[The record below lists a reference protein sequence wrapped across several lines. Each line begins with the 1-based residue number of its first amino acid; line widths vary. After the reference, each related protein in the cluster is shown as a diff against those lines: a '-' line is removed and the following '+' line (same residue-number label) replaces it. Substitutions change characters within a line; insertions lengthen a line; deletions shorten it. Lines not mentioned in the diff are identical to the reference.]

1 MIQNIKQE
9 IQKVIVGQEAL
20 VDGMLIALLSGGHIL
35 VEGVPGI
42 AKTTAVNTLAK
53 VMGFDFKRI
62 QFTPDLL
69 PADITGSEILDLQHH
84 TFKLKH
90 GPIFTHLLL
99 ADEINRAGA
108 KVQSALLEA
117 MAERQVT
124 IGEQSLRLE
133 DPFMVLATANPV
145 EQDGTYEL
153 PEASLDRFMLKVTVG
168 YNSIEE
174 EFEIVQRVT
183 QAAFGEVNAVMDK
196 ADFMRL
202 RQEVEAVHVDEALSR
217 YMLRLVFATREPE
230 NYGLEEI
237 ADAIEFGVSPRGSI
251 DLYRAS
257 KARAYLNQ
265 KTLDGKTF
273 VTPSDIARVAYPVL
287 RHRMRLSYHAIAR
300 GITADD
306 IIRKILAKVPAP

>member
-1 MIQNIKQE
+1 MIKTVKQE

-20 VDGMLIALLSGGHIL
+20 IDGMLIALLSGGHVL

-42 AKTTAVNTLAK
+42 AKTTAVNTMAR

-117 MAERQVT
+117 MAEKQVT
-124 IGEQSLRLE
+124 IGEQSLKLE
-133 DPFMVLATANPV
+133 TPFMVLATANPV

-153 PEASLDRFMLKVTVG
+153 PEASLDRFMLKITVG
-168 YNSIEE
+168 YNTIEE
-174 EFEIVQRVT
+174 EFEIVQRVA
-183 QAAFGEVNAVMDK
+183 QNGFGEIHAVMDK
-196 ADFMRL
+196 TEFMRL
-202 RQEVEAVHVDEALSR
+202 KQEVDAIHIEEALSH
-217 YMLRLVFATREPE
+217 YMLKLIFATREPE
-230 NYGLEEI
+230 AYGLEDI
-237 ADAIEFGVSPRGSI
+237 AAYLDFGVSPRGSI
-251 DLYRAS
+251 DLYKAS
-257 KARAYLNQ
+257 KARAY
-265 KTLDGKTF
+265 LDGKTF
-273 VTPSDIARVAYPVL
+273 VTPADIARVAFPVL
-287 RHRMRLSYHAIAR
+287 RHRMRLSYHAVSQ

-306 IIRKILAKVPAP
+306 IIRKILEKVPAP